1 MLKHVC
7 IHVVML
13 DEVLSLIFSLFHTFV
28 VSHLLDYVTL
38 LSLTE
43 FSVLGKKPVY

>member
-1 MLKHVC
+1 MSKHFF

-28 VSHLLDYVTL
+28 VSHLLEYVTL
-38 LSLTE
+38 LLLTE
-43 FSVLGKKPVY
+43 NCLF